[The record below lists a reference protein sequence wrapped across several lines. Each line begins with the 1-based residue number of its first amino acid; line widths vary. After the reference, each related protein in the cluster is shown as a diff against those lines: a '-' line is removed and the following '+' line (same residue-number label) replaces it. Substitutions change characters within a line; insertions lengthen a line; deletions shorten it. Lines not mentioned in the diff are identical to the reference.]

1 MNFEQKK
8 ILQLGRRMKLP
19 LFFRWAAVDLKFS
32 FPFKKKSAN
41 CRLFPRKLKRRRNE
55 APVDNFHPLWCSF
68 RDYNLTR
75 VARYFFKKQKSTC
88 ARTVPQP
95 MRKKFQ
101 WNFWIGRR
109 AGESQV
115 NVCGSLIVGHL
126 LLALCVNF
134 LFFFF
139 FFQKIKIVCYL
150 AGSAEEDAPI
160 NPVSEVN
167 KVGKKN
173 VVNVFV
179 LEKSEGRTRVAPSR
193 STLCKGPPSP
203 PGGTLE
209 FLKKF
214 RHLATHLGP
223 ELMDCACHRVRP
235 GGFWSAKHKQEAT
248 ALIYRL
254 AIKSPRWDSRWPH

>member
-1 MNFEQKK
+1 
-8 ILQLGRRMKLP
+8 MKLP

-32 FPFKKKSAN
+32 FPLKKSAN

-55 APVDNFHPLWCSF
+55 APVDNFPPLWCSF

-134 LFFFF
+134 LFFF
-139 FFQKIKIVCYL
+139 QKIKIVCYL

-167 KVGKKN
+167 KVGKQKCGKC
-173 VVNVFV
+173 FCSW
-179 LEKSEGRTRVAPSR
+179 KKRGTHASR
-193 STLCKGPPSP
+193 AVK
-203 PGGTLE
+203 
-209 FLKKF
+209 
-214 RHLATHLGP
+214 
-223 ELMDCACHRVRP
+223 V
-235 GGFWSAKHKQEAT
+235 
-248 ALIYRL
+248 
-254 AIKSPRWDSRWPH
+254 DSV